1 MESQEASF
9 SPFLHFLSFPSG
21 LPPSHRPD
29 FLGKLPQ
36 P

>member
-21 LPPSHRPD
+21 LPPSHHPD
-29 FLGKLPQ
+29 FLGKLPR